1 MFLALGVG
9 AWSAAI
15 FHFVTHA
22 FFKSLLFLAAGSI
35 ILAAGHEQNIFKLGG
50 VRKRLPVTFWTFLVG
65 AASLAALPFVTSGFY
80 SKEMILWYTWASDK
94 GGPWL
99 WAGGT
104 LGALLTSLYTFRMV
118 FLVCFGKEHTRL
130 MGDSGNLIRTPLL
143 VLALFSLIIGIIELP
158 HSLGSLHIF
167 SDFLNTSLPPLQLAE
182 ADLSTESVLQMI
194 AGIASVGG
202 ILISYLMFLR
212 HRGYSEILASSGLAA
227 ILHRFWFSGWG
238 FDRVYQILF
247 VDPFFKITHINR
259 NDFVDGFYDAT
270 AALTQGLH
278 KALSFTQTGNLRQ
291 YAIGIVLGAIVILG
305 ILALT

>member
-50 VRKRLPVTFWTFLVG
+50 VRKRLPVTFWSFLVA

-80 SKEMILWYTWASDK
+80 SKEMILWSTWASDK

-130 MGDSGNLIRTPLL
+130 MGDDGYLIRIPLS
-143 VLALFSLIIGIIELP
+143 VLALFSLIIGFVELP
-158 HSLGSLHIF
+158 HSFGNVHIF
-167 SDFLNTSLPPLQLAE
+167 SDFLNTALPPVHLAE
-182 ADLSTESVLQMI
+182 AALSADVFLQII
-194 AGIASVGG
+194 AGVASVGG
-202 ILISYLMFLR
+202 ILISYLLFMR
-212 HRGYSEILASSGLAA
+212 HWGFSEKLTSFGLAA
-227 ILHRFWFSGWG
+227 MLHTFWFS
-238 FDRVYQILF
+238 R
-247 VDPFFKITHINR
+247 
-259 NDFVDGFYDAT
+259 
-270 AALTQGLH
+270 
-278 KALSFTQTGNLRQ
+278 LS
-291 YAIGIVLGAIVILG
+291 V
-305 ILALT
+305 